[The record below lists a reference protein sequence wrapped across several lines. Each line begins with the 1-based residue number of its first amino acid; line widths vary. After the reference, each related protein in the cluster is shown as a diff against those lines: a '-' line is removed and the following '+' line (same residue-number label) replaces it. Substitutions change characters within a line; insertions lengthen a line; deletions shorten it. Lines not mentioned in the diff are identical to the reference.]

1 MNQSDKTKDRL
12 VTLLLEAAFMPG
24 KAIGFLVS
32 PERKKDLDERLEE
45 IIKELQQFRFLEPKA
60 FYGEKT
66 LVEFGNG
73 SKVMIVAERT
83 GGVRDE

>member
-1 MNQSDKTKDRL
+1 MNRSGEKKDRL
-12 VTLLLEAAFMPG
+12 VTALFEAAFMPG

-32 PERKKDLDERLEE
+32 TERKNALDERLEE
-45 IIKELQQFRFLEPKA
+45 IMKELQQFKFSEPKV

>member
-1 MNQSDKTKDRL
+1 MNQRDKTKDRL
-12 VTLLLEAAFMPG
+12 VTSLFEAAFRPG
-24 KAIGFLVS
+24 NAIGILAS
-32 PERKKDLDERLEE
+32 PERKKDMDERLEE
-45 IIKELQQFRFLEPKA
+45 IMKELQQFKFLEPKV

>member
-1 MNQSDKTKDRL
+1 MNRSDETKDRL
-12 VTLLLEAAFMPG
+12 VAALFKAAFMPG
-24 KAIGFLVS
+24 QAIGILAS
-32 PERKKDLDERLEE
+32 PERKKALDERLKE
-45 IIKELQQFRFLEPKA
+45 IMKELQQFKFLEPKA